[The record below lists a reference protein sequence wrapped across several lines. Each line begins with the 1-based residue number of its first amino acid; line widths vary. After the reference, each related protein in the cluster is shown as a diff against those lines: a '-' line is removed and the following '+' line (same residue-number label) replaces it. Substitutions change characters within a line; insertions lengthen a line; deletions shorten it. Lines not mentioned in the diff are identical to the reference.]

1 MIEEFLEEVNREC
14 GTHFQLVSEESKGN
28 RIRFSCQD
36 PEYGKIEDVVELEG
50 FPGSPDRQLRELF
63 AYRLPA
69 KLANRVRWPILGNPS
84 ERSRNL
90 PRKTGYFYRQFASDP
105 TRNFSYH
112 PADMDRFYKFIIAA
126 QRGGAKLTEED
137 VKALLVEDGF
147 EEATAEHLAN
157 IYDHGREIL
166 ALEGT
171 FLG

>member
-1 MIEEFLEEVNREC
+1 
-14 GTHFQLVSEESKGN
+14 
-28 RIRFSCQD
+28 
-36 PEYGKIEDVVELEG
+36 
-50 FPGSPDRQLRELF
+50 
-63 AYRLPA
+63 
-69 KLANRVRWPILGNPS
+69 
-84 ERSRNL
+84 
-90 PRKTGYFYRQFASDP
+90 
-105 TRNFSYH
+105 
-112 PADMDRFYKFIIAA
+112 MDRFYKFIIAA